1 MKSQHSSRNHR
12 MIQFSKVPK
21 HRYVKATPANESLGD
36 KLNVPSMVGPTVA
49 APPADVVSDRQQ
61 MLGEEQNR
69 PYRSPDGY
77 ERVIIDPKTEVVYD
91 NQFSEG
97 KVTERGGVLWAGT
110 RQFKRLE
117 RAAQFRTQHSLPDMR
132 YVSAYSDATKADPE
146 NYNNV
151 KPGKVDYRLMKK
163 GDPWINGHP
172 YIPKALILREQPV
185 MELFRMRSDD
195 PRKPTAE
202 DIPNDRIDPQNLTL
216 ANDLNEDRS
225 FRRRVDIGN
234 KLQNAK
240 ASWIRSSRIRL
251 IKHQGEY
258 GETLPGFPA
267 SVSVPGSARP
277 IDISAHRKKIMEHG
291 ITYHPLHG
299 MTSKFTMGGKSTAP
313 DKSGLG
319 TSSSHGFLQ
328 HEAYAPT
335 PRRSR

>member
-1 MKSQHSSRNHR
+1 
-12 MIQFSKVPK
+12 MI
-21 HRYVKATPANESLGD
+21 
-36 KLNVPSMVGPTVA
+36 GPTVPS
-49 APPADVVSDRQQ
+49 PPADVVSDRQQ
-61 MLGEEQNR
+61 MLGEKNNR

-91 NQFSEG
+91 NEFSKGEI
-97 KVTERGGVLWAGT
+97 TERGGVLWAGT

-132 YVSAYSDATKADPE
+132 YVSAFSDSTKADPS

-151 KPGKVDYRLMKK
+151 KPGKIDYRLMKK

-185 MELFRMRSDD
+185 MELFRMKSDD

-202 DIPNDRIDPQNLTL
+202 DIPNDREDPQNLTL

-258 GETLPGFPA
+258 GETLPGFP
-267 SVSVPGSARP
+267 SSLSVPSAAMRP
-277 IDISAHRKKIMEHG
+277 LDISAHRKKVMEHG
-291 ITYHPLHG
+291 ITHHPLHG
-299 MTSKFTMGGKSTAP
+299 MASKFTMGGKSTAA

-319 TSSSHGFLQ
+319 TSSSQRFLQ

-335 PRRSR
+335 PTRSR

>member
-1 MKSQHSSRNHR
+1 
-12 MIQFSKVPK
+12 
-21 HRYVKATPANESLGD
+21 
-36 KLNVPSMVGPTVA
+36 MVGPTVA
-49 APPADVVSDRQQ
+49 SAPADVVSDRQQ
-61 MLGEEQNR
+61 MLGEKQNR

-91 NQFSEG
+91 NDFSEG

-110 RQFKRLE
+110 RQFKRME

-132 YVSAYSDATKADPE
+132 YVSAYSDATKADPD
-146 NYNNV
+146 NYNN
-151 KPGKVDYRLMKK
+151 KSSETIGGKIDYRLMKK

-185 MELFRMRSDD
+185 MELFRMKSDD

-225 FRRRVDIGN
+225 YRRRVDIGN

-240 ASWIRSSRIRL
+240 ASWIRSSRIHL

-267 SVSVPGSARP
+267 SVSIPHSASGMNASMMRP
-277 IDISAHRKKIMEHG
+277 LDISAHRKKVMEHG
-291 ITYHPLHG
+291 ITHHPLRDMAG
-299 MTSKFTMGGKSTAP
+299 RFVMGGKSTAQ
-313 DKSGLG
+313 DKAGLA

-328 HEAYAPT
+328 HESYAPT

>member
-1 MKSQHSSRNHR
+1 MKSQSSWK
-12 MIQFSKVPK
+12 FSKVPK

-36 KLNVPSMVGPTVA
+36 KLNVPNMMGPTIA

-91 NQFSEG
+91 NQFSRGEI
-97 KVTERGGVLWAGT
+97 TERGGVLWAGT

-132 YVSAYSDATKADPE
+132 YVSAYSDATKADPS

-151 KPGKVDYRLMKK
+151 DSLRESGKIDYRLMKK

-185 MELFRMRSDD
+185 MELFRMKNDD
-195 PRKPTAE
+195 PRKPVAE
-202 DIPNDRIDPQNLTL
+202 DLPSDRSDPQNLTL

-225 FRRRVDIGN
+225 YRRRVDIGN

-240 ASWIRSSRIRL
+240 SSWIRSSRIRL

-267 SVSVPGSARP
+267 SVSMPQSGMMRP
-277 IDISAHRKKIMEHG
+277 IDISAHRKKVMEHG
-291 ITYHPLHG
+291 ITHHPLHG
-299 MTSKFTMGGKSTAP
+299 MTGKFIMGGGSTAP
-313 DKSGLG
+313 DKPGLS
-319 TSSSHGFLQ
+319 TSSSHGSLQ
-328 HEAYAPT
+328 HESYAPT